1 MKDQSKTKQVLIQ
14 ELVSL
19 RHRISELE
27 RSESELKRA
36 KEVLKDSE
44 SKFQFLAENMADVV
58 FAVDLNLMTTYVSPS
73 IERLLGFTPQERMA
87 QKADQQLTLK
97 SQKLVFETLSE
108 ELGREKEKGSDP
120 DRSKTLELE
129 YYHKDGSIKNLL
141 TYIRGIRDSEGS
153 LTGFYGSSHDI
164 TERKRADEAFSREYS
179 FSNAIIKNISEGL
192 CVCHETTEYPFVK
205 FTIWNHRMT
214 EIMGYTMEEINR
226 IGWYQTVY
234 PDPELQAKAIERMNR
249 MRQRKDLRSE
259 EWEITRADGNKRV
272 LNISTSVVESDDGV
286 VHVLALM
293 QDITDRKRARE
304 ALRVSETRY
313 RLLAENARDVIWTVD
328 MDMRLTYV
336 SPSVTMVLGF
346 TEEEAMARTVR
357 QAYTQASFE
366 KAMQVF
372 AEEMAIESA
381 GCGDPNRSRILE
393 LDLICKDGNTV
404 TVEGNFCFLRD
415 PTGKVIGV
423 LSILRDIADRKRSE
437 ELLRESEEKHRSF
450 IESLPIGLYRNT
462 PGPQGRFIMANTAL
476 ANLHGFDSVD
486 EFLSQDVLDLYVD
499 PAKRNEIS
507 AELVEKGFV
516 SGKEIMLKRK
526 DGTPIWGSVT
536 ARAICDQEGK
546 VVYFDGNVTDITDR
560 KRMEEEIFTLSITD
574 QLTGLYNRRGFLSLT
589 GHLLKLSERNK
600 SELLLFFAD
609 LDLLKYINDTLGHEE
624 GDKALI
630 EAANIF
636 KENFRTS
643 DVIARL
649 GGDEFAVLAIG
660 INRTSPEVFTARL
673 QQLIDIRNNQENRKY
688 KLSISIGCAYYD
700 PESPC
705 SIDDLIA
712 RADKLMYE
720 QKQNKKGLLL
730 QSAFL
735 SSSNH

>member
-141 TYIRGIRDSEGS
+141 TYIRGIRDSEGN

-205 FTIWNHRMT
+205 FTIWNDRMT
-214 EIMGYTMEEINR
+214 EITGYTMEEINR

-313 RLLAENARDVIWTVD
+313 RLLAENARDVIWMVD

-507 AELVEKGFV
+507 AELVEKGFI

-720 QKQNKKGLLL
+720 QKQNKKGLWTAIGLPFE
-730 QSAFL
+730 Q
-735 SSSNH
+735 